1 MFKKKRRLAPF
12 PCANLLLLRLLMM
25 ARFLQFKKA
34 ITVIIL
40 TVLFLLSLFS
50 CGGDKEKNETRKV
63 FSYNEL
69 TGITSLDPAAA
80 RTFEHIWVVNQL
92 FNGLVQMNDN
102 LQVEPCI
109 AKSWKISEDGKSYT
123 FTLRND
129 VLFHENEFLTG
140 GKARKVVAADF
151 LYSFNRLYDPKVSSA
166 MSLLDNVD
174 KARGFEAPNDTT
186 FIINLKESFS
196 PFLGILTMKYF
207 SVVPQEVV
215 EHFGEDFRKH
225 PVGTGPFTFK
235 LWEEGTKLVMLKNT
249 AYFEKDEAGQP
260 LPYLDAVSVSFIKDK
275 ETGFMQFM
283 KGDIDMI
290 SGLDAF
296 TPNEVLDDKGG
307 LKPFYKEKFD
317 LQNQPYLKTDYLGFL
332 IDDKAP
338 SVKNNPILKRAVR
351 RAINYA
357 IDREKLIK
365 HFRNNLGIPATAGFI
380 PGGLPSFNAQVVK
393 GYNYNPDKARDLL
406 LEAGYPDG
414 KGLPEISLFT
424 TETYL
429 EMFEFIQAQLAE
441 VNIKV
446 KIEVEKASVLT
457 PAIANNEIPFFRKSW
472 IGDYPDEEN
481 FMSLFYSKNFSPK
494 GFNYTHY
501 SNALFDK
508 MYDEARNCLNDSIKK
523 TLYQKMDQMLMDDA
537 PIVPLYYDEV
547 VRLVSKKVD
556 GLTTNPMNLL
566 NLKRVRKN

>member
-1 MFKKKRRLAPF
+1 MSIPSGNSAQK
-12 PCANLLLLRLLMM
+12 NHLMKY
-25 ARFLQFKKA
+25 KKA

-40 TVLFLLSLFS
+40 SVLFLLSLFS
-50 CGGDKEKNETRKV
+50 CGGDKNKNESRTV
-63 FSYNEL
+63 FRYNEL
-69 TGITSLDPAAA
+69 TGGVTSLDPAAA

-92 FNGLVQMNDN
+92 FNGLVQMNDV
-102 LQVEPCI
+102 LQVEPSI
-109 AKSWKISEDGKSYT
+109 AKSWSISDDEKTYT
-123 FTLRND
+123 FILRND
-129 VLFHENEFLTG
+129 VFFHESEFFPDKKT
-140 GKARKVVAADF
+140 RKVIAADF
-151 LYSFNRLYDPKVSSA
+151 VYSFNRLYDPKVSSA

-174 KARGFEAPNDTT
+174 KAKGFEAPNDTT
-186 FIINLKESFS
+186 FVITLKESFS

-207 SVVPQEVV
+207 SVVPKEIVT
-215 EHFGEDFRKH
+215 HFAEDFRKH
-225 PVGTGPFTFK
+225 PIGTGAFK
-235 LWEEGTKLVMLKNT
+235 FKMWEEGTQLVMLKNEN
-249 AYFEKDEAGQP
+249 YFEKIGEEK
-260 LPYLDAVSVSFIKDK
+260 LPFLDAVSVSFIKDK

-296 TPNEVLDDKGG
+296 TPGEVLDDKGK
-307 LKPFYKEKFD
+307 LKPFYAEKFN
-317 LQNQPYLKTDYLGFL
+317 LQTQPYLKTDYLGFL
-332 IDDKAP
+332 IDEKEAA
-338 SVKNNPILKRAVR
+338 VKNNPILKRAIR

-365 HFRNNLGIPATAGFI
+365 HFRNSLGIPATAGFI
-380 PGGLPSFNAQVVK
+380 PGGLPSFNPQVVK
-393 GYNYNPDKARDLL
+393 GYTYNPDKARDLL
-406 LEAGYPDG
+406 LEAGFPDG
-414 KGLPEISLFT
+414 KGLPEITLYS

-429 EMFEFIQAQLAE
+429 EMFEFIQGQLAE
-441 VNIKV
+441 ANIKI

-457 PAIANNEIPFFRKSW
+457 PAVANNEIPFFRKSW

-501 SNALFDK
+501 SNPVFDK
-508 MYDEARNCLNDSIKK
+508 MYEQARICLNDSLKK
-523 TLYQKMDQMLMDDA
+523 SLYQKMDQMLMDDA

>member
-1 MFKKKRRLAPF
+1 MMQKFLVFKKTV
-12 PCANLLLLRLLMM
+12 
-25 ARFLQFKKA
+25 
-34 ITVIIL
+34 TVIIL
-40 TVLFLLSLFS
+40 TILLLLSLFS
-50 CGGDKEKNETRKV
+50 CGGGKEKKESRSV
-63 FSYNEL
+63 FNYNEL
-69 TGITSLDPAAA
+69 AGITSLDPAAS

-92 FNGLVQMNDN
+92 FNGLVQMNDG

-109 AKSWKISEDGKSYT
+109 ARSWNISEDGKTYT
-123 FTLRND
+123 FILRKD
-129 VLFHENEFLTG
+129 VLFHDDEFFG
-140 GKARKVVAADF
+140 GKQRKVVASDF
-151 LYSFNRLYDPKVSSA
+151 VFSFNRLYDPKVSSA
-166 MSLLDNVD
+166 MSLLDNVERE
-174 KARGFEAPNDTT
+174 KGFEAPNDTT
-186 FIINLKESFS
+186 FIIHLKESFS

-207 SVVPQEVV
+207 SVVPKEIV
-215 EHFGEDFRKH
+215 EHYGEDFRKH
-225 PVGTGPFTFK
+225 PVGTGPFRFK
-235 LWEEGTKLVMLKNT
+235 LWEEGTKLVMLRNEN
-249 AYFEKDEAGQP
+249 YFESDAQGQK

-296 TPNEVLDDKGG
+296 TPGEVLDDKGG
-307 LKPFYKEKFD
+307 LKPFYASKFN

-332 IDDKAP
+332 IDEKENA
-338 SVKNNPILKRAVR
+338 VKGNPILKRAIR
-351 RAINYA
+351 RAINYS

-380 PGGLPSFNAQVVK
+380 PGGLPSFNPRVVK
-393 GYNYNPDKARDLL
+393 GYTYNPDKARELL

-414 KGLPEISLFT
+414 KGLPEITLYS

-441 VNIKV
+441 VNIKI

-457 PAIANNEIPFFRKSW
+457 PAVANNEIPFFRKSW

-501 SNALFDK
+501 NNAVFDK
-508 MYDEARNCLNDSIKK
+508 MYEEARICLNDSIKK
-523 TLYQKMDQMLMDDA
+523 TLYQKMDQMLIDDA

-556 GLTTNPMNLL
+556 GLATNPMNLL
-566 NLKRVRKN
+566 NLKKVRKNPS